1 MPSTELKTQAR
12 NELFSHI
19 NRCGV
24 LDANPEDQEEWMAET
39 IQYFAERFPDLG
51 QSVLDELQ
59 QIGIRYCRP
68 AIPHGGVRSGQD
80 DMKKAEAD
88 ANAA

>member
-1 MPSTELKTQAR
+1 MPGTELMAQAR

-24 LDANPEDQEEWMAET
+24 LDASPEDQEEWMNET

-51 QSVLDELQ
+51 QDSLDELQ

-68 AIPHGGVRSGQD
+68 AIPHGAARIVRED
-80 DMKKAEAD
+80 AEEKAD
-88 ANAA
+88 ATVA